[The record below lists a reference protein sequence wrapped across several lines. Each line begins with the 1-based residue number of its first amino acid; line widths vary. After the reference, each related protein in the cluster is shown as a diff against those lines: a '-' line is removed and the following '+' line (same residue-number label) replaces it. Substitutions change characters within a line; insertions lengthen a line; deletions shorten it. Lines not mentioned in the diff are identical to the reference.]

1 MRCPMEQHSGLRRYQ
16 EQIKDETRARID
28 EAIQSMRAERITI
41 TVTSLAEETGL
52 SRRTLYADYVQS
64 YLKNFREFNPAISD
78 EPNPERITELENN
91 LKACKDALK
100 KREKDNRELKLENA
114 VLKQRLHE
122 ADERY
127 EHLLGQ
133 YQVDVGNKIIHF

>member
-1 MRCPMEQHSGLRRYQ
+1 MEQHSGLRHYQ
-16 EQIKDETRARID
+16 EQNKNKTRARID

-41 TVTSLAEETGL
+41 TITSLAEETGL

-64 YLKNFREFNPAISD
+64 FLKNYREFNPAIA
-78 EPNPERITELENN
+78 EGPAPERVAELENN

-100 KREKDNRELKLENA
+100 KREKDIKELKLENV

>member
-1 MRCPMEQHSGLRRYQ
+1 MEQHSGLRHYQ
-16 EQIKDETRARID
+16 DQIKDKTRARID

-41 TVTSLAEETGL
+41 TITSLAEETGL

-64 YLKNFREFNPAISD
+64 FLKNYREFNPAISK
-78 EPNPERITELENN
+78 EPAPERVAELENN
-91 LKACKDALK
+91 LKACKDTLK
-100 KREKDNRELKLENA
+100 KREKDIRELKLENA

-133 YQVDVGNKIIHF
+133 YQVEVGNKIIHF